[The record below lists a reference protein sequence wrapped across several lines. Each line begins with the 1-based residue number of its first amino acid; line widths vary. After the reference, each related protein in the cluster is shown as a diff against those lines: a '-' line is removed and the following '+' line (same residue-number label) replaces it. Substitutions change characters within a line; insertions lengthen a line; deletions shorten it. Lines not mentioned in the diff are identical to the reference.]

1 MSMHA
6 TIVHLFSLL
15 CSILLFEHTSIYFSM
30 FLEMNIWVLSMG
42 EFAIS
47 HYILVHT
54 CKKKRVSL
62 DYEARNDMAMSQ
74 STHKFNFTRQYQTV
88 FRVVAANS

>member
-1 MSMHA
+1 MLMHA

-15 CSILLFEHTSIYFSM
+15 CSILLFEHISIYFSI
-30 FLEMNIWVLSMG
+30 FLEMNFWILSVG
-42 EFAIS
+42 EFSIS

-54 CKKKRVSL
+54 CKKRVSL
-62 DYEARNDMAMSQ
+62 DYEARNDMALPQ

-88 FRVVAANS
+88 FKVVAANS

>member
-1 MSMHA
+1 MLMHA

-15 CSILLFEHTSIYFSM
+15 CSILLFEHTSIYFSI
-30 FLEMNIWVLSMG
+30 FLEMNIWILSVG

-54 CKKKRVSL
+54 CQKRVSL

-74 STHKFNFTRQYQTV
+74 STHKFSFTRQYQTV